1 MSLQANKG
9 SASTTTSEYWE
20 RERESS
26 GSSSDEGSTSSERE
40 PPVNRPAYL
49 IPRGTSPVS
58 TEVHIALFPWF
69 LAAPSRHPVALDTV
83 SPTLRGSAV
92 RSITDLF
99 VCHPCACDACPKP
112 AFWHPHLPDSIF
124 TVLLECPHFHHVA
137 ADYPERYPGPEVLSM
152 RNRAIDRLLP
162 YKSPVPQGTVVVVK
176 HQVQPKSAL
185 NIDRVIEDI
194 TQSEL
199 SVVSLIVH
207 RWASNLPRDPANVH
221 LFQDPRTRGPCA
233 VPPFDRDGSREAAE
247 DRAAA
252 DAAAASELAL
262 LDSFAEL
269 DVSSLAAENDSSSSS

>member
-49 IPRGTSPVS
+49 IPRGASPVS

-137 ADYPERYPGPEVLSM
+137 ADYPERYPGPE
-152 RNRAIDRLLP
+152 
-162 YKSPVPQGTVVVVK
+162 GTVVVFK